1 MPPPKLKLQGIA
13 TADERWEAGIEHDPR
28 AERLARL
35 LGDID
40 FQACGDS
47 LCLKYGGDG
56 DNGDQ
61 LTYLLDIY
69 FEMLDK
75 GRTDW
80 VKTDAF

>member
-1 MPPPKLKLQGIA
+1 MRPTINFKGIA
-13 TADERWEAGIEHDPR
+13 TADERWEIGTEHDPR

-40 FQACGDS
+40 FQMCDDS
-47 LCLKYGGDG
+47 MCLKYRGDG

-69 FEMLDK
+69 FELLDK
-75 GRTDW
+75 GRTNW